1 MRAITRVRLRVHL
14 KALPQ
19 YLLVLANLAV
29 TAWFTDRWLE
39 AAIFA
44 VAFLAFRYKFTDILH
59 FKRAFHC
66 ILFSN
71 ALVFIAIPAILPI
84 TNTLFGGILC
94 ACAVNYF
101 ASLIAS
107 NIFRQSEKERL
118 AELEYER
125 RARDVYA
132 MSEEDL
138 RQYCKSLGFDEIDT
152 EIVVQRLIYHLKG
165 RDLYEKI
172 GYSKRNMLRREA
184 NIEEI
189 LGVALK

>member
-1 MRAITRVRLRVHL
+1 MRAITRVKIRLHL
-14 KALPQ
+14 KASPQ
-19 YLLVLANLAV
+19 YILVLANLAV
-29 TAWFTDRWLE
+29 TAWITGKWVE

-59 FKRAFHC
+59 FKNTFHC

-71 ALVFIAIPAILPI
+71 ALVFIAIPTILPI
-84 TNTLFGGILC
+84 TSTLFGGIIG
-94 ACAVNYF
+94 AFAVNYF

-107 NIFRQSEKERL
+107 NVFRQREMERL

-125 RARDVYA
+125 RAREIYA
-132 MSEEDL
+132 MPEDEL
-138 RQYCKSLGFDEIDT
+138 REYCKSLGFDDIDT
-152 EIVVQRLIYHLKG
+152 EIVVQRVIYHLKG

-184 NIEEI
+184 KIEEI